1 MLSAV
6 RWTRGDA
13 VRQGELARALG
24 ASPQLV
30 RDGAQRRIWQLSG
43 PNGRW
48 LVKQFRASARRG
60 EGLKAR
66 VGRSAA
72 DREWHALCALHDAG
86 LPVPAPLALGALADG
101 DRLLA
106 MEWIDGVPL
115 LEALQGP
122 RAARRGLLR
131 SLGELVARLHRA
143 GWVHGDL
150 HAGNV
155 LVAARGP
162 VLLDWQRARRTRAR
176 AARRR
181 DLAYLEHS
189 LASVTSR
196 SDRLRVRHTRLGV
209 APPLAEDARHELRA
223 AGDAADRRAREHAR
237 SRTRDALRED
247 RLRARVRLGDARG
260 MRLRELEPETLAA
273 LVDQHRDALGTRDAR
288 LLDLDARSALSA
300 VAAGGRRAVVK
311 ETGWRG
317 LGHALGDALRGSPGR
332 RAWLA
337 GHGLLARRIAA
348 ARPLAYLERRRLGLP
363 VASWVVLEDLR
374 PAAPANLLGARAE
387 TVLDALARLLVELHR
402 AGVDHGDLK
411 ATNVLLDAALAP
423 ALVDLEAV
431 RFRRRVPDARRLA
444 ALAELN
450 ASLPDAFPAA
460 ARRRAF
466 DRYVRALPFAM
477 GRAEALAQIV
487 RASLERRHRWTG
499 QDCDLGREAGDQ
511 PRSTWSHW
519 K

>member
-13 VRQGELARALG
+13 IRQGELARALG
-24 ASPQLV
+24 ESPRLV

-48 LVKQFRASARRG
+48 LLKQFRASARRG

-66 VGRSAA
+66 VGRAAA
-72 DREWHALCALHDAG
+72 DREWQALSALHGAG

-143 GWVHGDL
+143 GWVHCDL

-155 LVAARGP
+155 LVAAHGP
-162 VLLDWQRARRTRAR
+162 VLLDWQRARRTSAR

-181 DLAYLEHS
+181 DLAFLEHS
-189 LASVTSR
+189 LACVTSR
-196 SDRLRVRHTRLGV
+196 SDRLRVRHARLGV

-237 SRTRDALRED
+237 SRTRDALRDD

-273 LVDQHRDALGTRDAR
+273 LVDQHREALGARDAR

-300 VAAGGRRAVVK
+300 VAAGRRHAVVK
-311 ETGWRG
+311 ETRWRG

-374 PAAPANLLGARAE
+374 PAVPAAFAAE
-387 TVLDALARLLVELHR
+387 SGEAASEAVLAALARLAIDLHR
-402 AGVDHGDLK
+402 ARVDHGDLK
-411 ATNVLLDAALAP
+411 ATNVLLRRAAGGLEP

-431 RFRRRVPDARRLA
+431 RFPRRLSDTRRIA
-444 ALAELN
+444 ALAALN
-450 ASLPDAFPAA
+450 ASLSDAHPAA
-460 ARRRAF
+460 TRRRAF
-466 DRYVRALPFAM
+466 ELYAFALPFAK
-477 GRAEALAQIV
+477 GRERALAEVIE
-487 RASLERRHRWTG
+487 RSLARRHRWTG
-499 QDCDLGREAGDQ
+499 AGCA
-511 PRSTWSHW
+511 RAR
-519 K
+519 